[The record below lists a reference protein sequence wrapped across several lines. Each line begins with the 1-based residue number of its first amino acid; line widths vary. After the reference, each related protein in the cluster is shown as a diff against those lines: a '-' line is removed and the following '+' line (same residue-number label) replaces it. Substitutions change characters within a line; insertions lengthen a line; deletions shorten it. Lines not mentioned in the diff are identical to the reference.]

1 MASSPAGLPRLR
13 LKKGRLQRLFG
24 GHPWVFSNEL
34 QEVPP
39 LEPGTMV
46 AVDGP
51 GGEPFGTGTFNPRTL
66 IAVRL
71 LARAPEALPED
82 WLERRLKAA
91 LSRREGLYPGEACL
105 RLVFGEADG
114 LPGLVADRYGDAL
127 VLQCLTAGMERL
139 RERAAAFLKARLSPR
154 VVVFRG
160 DSPSRELEGLPRTSF
175 LEPEGAAPLAEVRYL
190 GLLLEVDLL
199 GGQKTGLFLDQR
211 ENVRRFLD
219 LLSPGARVLDVFA
232 YRGVWGLS
240 ALRAGAAS
248 AEFVEASDP
257 ACRAIEEG
265 LRRNGLPPQPIHGG
279 DAFDVLPFLRRSGKA
294 YDAVVLDP
302 PAFAKSKKHLPEAEK
317 AYRRLNELGFS
328 LLRPGGLLVTCSCS
342 YHLSRE
348 AFREIVA
355 GAAARSRRRAHLLE
369 ARGQAP
375 DHPVLL
381 GFPEGDYLKALFVR
395 ADG

>member
-1 MASSPAGLPRLR
+1 MGEPPAGLPRLR
-13 LKKGRLQRLFG
+13 LKKSRLQRLYG

-39 LEPGTMV
+39 LTPGTMV

-51 GGEPFGTGTFNPRTL
+51 GGEPFGRGMFNPRTL

-71 LARAPEALPED
+71 LSRDPEELPED
-82 WLERRLKAA
+82 WLERRIQAA
-91 LSRREGLYPGEACL
+91 LEHRTALYPGEECL

-114 LPGLVADRYGDAL
+114 LPGLVVDRYGDAL
-127 VLQCLTAGMERL
+127 VVQCLTAGMETFRD
-139 RERAAAFLKARLSPR
+139 RVAAFLRERLSPR

-175 LEPEGAAPLAEVRYL
+175 RVPEAADPLAEVHYL
-190 GLLLEVDLL
+190 GLHLEVDLL

-211 ENVRRFLD
+211 ENVRRFLA

-240 ALRAGAAS
+240 ALRAGASLAT
-248 AEFVEASDP
+248 FVEASRP

-265 LRRNGLPPQPIHGG
+265 LSRNGLPPQEIHEG
-279 DAFDVLPFLRRSGKA
+279 DAFDVLPRLRREGKA
-294 YDAVVLDP
+294 FDAVVLDP
-302 PAFAKSKKHLPEAEK
+302 PAFAKSRKHLPEAEK

-342 YHLSRE
+342 HHVGRE

-355 GAAARSRRRAHLLE
+355 GAAARSRRRAQLLL
-369 ARGQAP
+369 AGGQAP

-381 GFPEGDYLKALFVR
+381 AFPEGDYLKALFVR
-395 ADG
+395 VLA